1 MSNIA
6 NLTFYPLWLT
16 LVGCLALAAPAAGAL
31 ALLLGLVAVLKT
43 RTPRRAR

>member
-1 MSNIA
+1 MSNTA

-31 ALLLGLVAVLKT
+31 ALVLGLIALLKT
-43 RTPRRAR
+43 RAPRGAR